1 MRCGWKNETTT
12 TINGDLK
19 MNSTGS
25 LFTQIL
31 SLFQRSD
38 FARHVKELKAE
49 RHARG
54 FSCWEQFVAML
65 FCQLAQARSLREI
78 SDGLKSCEGR
88 LKHLG
93 LESEPKRSTLSYAN
107 AHRPW
112 ELYQKLFY
120 DLLGQ
125 CQALSPKK
133 KFRFKNRLLTLDS
146 TTVEL
151 CASMFDWAHF
161 RQTKGAVKLHLLL
174 DHEGYLPVFAHVS
187 DGKTGDVKVAQ
198 SLDFPKGSIVAM
210 DRGYTDYELF
220 TRWTREG
227 VFFVTRLKSNADIQ
241 VVKRHPV
248 PEGSNV
254 LRDETVRLQAFV
266 AGRPDLEDLRCVT
279 IWLEDKQQELVLLT
293 NNFTLAAS
301 TIAAI
306 YKERWQIEL
315 FFKLLKQQLK
325 IKTFVETSANAV
337 HIQIWTALIAVL
349 VVRYLQFRSAFPW
362 AVSNLVA
369 LLRWNLFSYRNLW
382 EWLNRPFDT
391 PPNPGAQLEL
401 KLDSTRAAAS
411 ATSF

>member
-1 MRCGWKNETTT
+1 MIR
-12 TINGDLK
+12 
-19 MNSTGS
+19 TGS
-25 LFTQIL
+25 LFSQIL

-38 FARHVKELKAE
+38 FARHVRELKAE
-49 RHARG
+49 HHARG
-54 FSCWEQFVAML
+54 FSCWDQFVAML

-112 ELYQKLFY
+112 ELFERLFY
-120 DLLGQ
+120 DLLEQ
-125 CQALSPKK
+125 FRDLSPKK
-133 KFRFKNRLLTLDS
+133 KFRFHNRLLTLDS

-174 DHEGYLPVFAHVS
+174 DHDGYLPVFGHVTE
-187 DGKTGDVKVAQ
+187 GKVGDVKVAKT
-198 SLDFPKGSIVAM
+198 LDFPRGSIVAI
-210 DRGYTDYELF
+210 DRGYVDYHLF

-227 VFFVTRLKSNADIQ
+227 VYFVTRLKANADIAR
-241 VVKRHPV
+241 VESWPV
-248 PEGSNV
+248 PQGGNV
-254 LRDETVRLQAFV
+254 MSDEIIRLQPFV
-266 AGRPDLEDLRCVT
+266 AGRPDLEDMRRVVV
-279 IWLEDKQQELVLLT
+279 WLEDKQEELVLLT
-293 NNFTLAAS
+293 NNFKLAAA

-315 FFKLLKQQLK
+315 FFKLLKQQLR
-325 IKTFVETSANAV
+325 IKTFVGTSANAV
-337 HIQIWTALIAVL
+337 RIQIWTALIAVL
-349 VVRYLQFRSAFPW
+349 VVRLLQFRSNFAW
-362 AVSNLVA
+362 ALSNLVA

-391 PPNPGAQLEL
+391 PPEMPDELQL
-401 KLDSTRAAAS
+401 KLDSILAPT
-411 ATSF
+411 

>member
-1 MRCGWKNETTT
+1 MIR
-12 TINGDLK
+12 
-19 MNSTGS
+19 TGS
-25 LFTQIL
+25 LFSQIL

-38 FARHVKELKAE
+38 FARHVRELKAE
-49 RHARG
+49 HHARG
-54 FSCWEQFVAML
+54 FSCWDQFVAML

-112 ELYQKLFY
+112 ELFERLFY
-120 DLLGQ
+120 DLLEQ
-125 CQALSPKK
+125 FRDLSPKK
-133 KFRFKNRLLTLDS
+133 KFRFHNRLLTLDS

-174 DHEGYLPVFAHVS
+174 DHDGYLPVFGHVTE
-187 DGKTGDVKVAQ
+187 GKVGDVKVAKT
-198 SLDFPKGSIVAM
+198 LDFPRGSIVAI
-210 DRGYTDYELF
+210 DRGYVDYHLF

-227 VFFVTRLKSNADIQ
+227 VYFVTRLKANADIAR
-241 VVKRHPV
+241 VESWPV
-248 PEGSNV
+248 PQGVMS
-254 LRDETVRLQAFV
+254 DEIIRLQPFV
-266 AGRPDLEDLRCVT
+266 AGRPDLDDMRRVVV
-279 IWLEDKQQELVLLT
+279 WLEDKQEELVLLT
-293 NNFTLAAS
+293 NNFKLAAS

-325 IKTFVETSANAV
+325 IKTFVGTSANAV
-337 HIQIWTALIAVL
+337 RIQIWTALIAVL
-349 VVRYLQFRSAFPW
+349 VVRYLQFRSNFGW

-391 PPNPGAQLEL
+391 PPEPSDQLQLEL
-401 KLDSTRAAAS
+401 DSILAS
-411 ATSF
+411 T